1 MLLIVMLLDEREI
14 KTLLEFKKNFQER
27 VSELILITKN
37 VEKTEDGITYVPVWK
52 WLLQSR

>member
-1 MLLIVMLLDEREI
+1 M
-14 KTLLEFKKNFQER
+14 LEFKKNFQER